1 MDDLNQKLQQ
11 VKSNESFL
19 EKMKRIIPGYDGYV
33 NRDNSRE
40 LDTQL
45 RNTLANSLDNN
56 KTALKNTVLSL
67 SKNGKLFQTEGIDRL
82 QNKLQEGIAKLRS
95 AARGY
100 SGAFDVVK
108 IKDDK
113 LNQIY
118 QFDSGLLNIVGNINT
133 ACDEIEQ
140 SSAANTD
147 ITASLQKL
155 NELLDNFIQQFD
167 QRESILR
174 NL

>member
-1 MDDLNQKLQQ
+1 MDELNSKLQQ

-19 EKMKRIIPGYDGYV
+19 EKMKRFIPGYNGYV

-40 LDTQL
+40 LDTRL
-45 RNTLANSLDNN
+45 RTTLAENLDNN
-56 KTALKNTVLSL
+56 KTALKNTVINL
-67 SKNGKLFQTEGIDRL
+67 SKFGKLFQSDGIDKL
-82 QNKLQEGIAKLRS
+82 QNKLQETIGKLRS

-118 QFDSGLLNIVGNINT
+118 SFDSGLIDAVNNINS
-133 ACDEIEQ
+133 ACSELEQ
-140 SSAANTD
+140 NSAANSD
-147 ITASLQKL
+147 IVASEQKL
-155 NELLDNFIQQFD
+155 SGLLDNFISQFD
-167 QRESILR
+167 QRENILR

>member
-19 EKMKRIIPGYDGYV
+19 EKVKRIIPGYDGYV

-40 LDTQL
+40 LDTKL
-45 RNTLANSLDNN
+45 RNTLAQYLDNN
-56 KTALKNTVLSL
+56 KTALKNTVLNL
-67 SKNGKLFQTEGIDRL
+67 SKTGKLFQTDGIDRL
-82 QNKLQEGIAKLRS
+82 QNKLQEVIAKLRS

-118 QFDSGLLNIVGNINT
+118 QFDSGLIDLVNNVNGTCSELETNSSSNVDIN
-133 ACDEIEQ
+133 
-140 SSAANTD
+140 AAQ
-147 ITASLQKL
+147 QKL
-155 NELLDNFIQQFD
+155 SDLLDNFIKQFNE
-167 QRESILR
+167 RENILR

>member
-1 MDDLNQKLQQ
+1 MEDLNQKLQQ

-19 EKMKRIIPGYDGYV
+19 EKMKRIIPGYSGYV
-33 NRDNSRE
+33 DRDNSRE
-40 LDTQL
+40 LDKQL
-45 RNTLANSLDNN
+45 RNTLAQSLENN
-56 KTALKNTVLSL
+56 KTSLKNAVSNL
-67 SKNGKLFQTEGIDRL
+67 SKAGKLFQTDGIDKI
-82 QNKLQEGIAKLRS
+82 QNKLQEAIGKLRN

-118 QFDSGLLNIVGNINT
+118 QFDSSLVDSVNGINNS
-133 ACDEIEQ
+133 CSEIETN
-140 SSAANTD
+140 SAANTD
-147 ITASLQKL
+147 IASSQQKVSD
-155 NELLDNFIQQFD
+155 LLDNFIKAFD
-167 QRESILR
+167 SRENILR

>member
-1 MDDLNQKLQQ
+1 MEDLNQKLQQ

-19 EKMKRIIPGYDGYV
+19 EKIKRIIPGYDGYV

-40 LDTQL
+40 LDTIL
-45 RNTLANSLDNN
+45 RKTLADSLDNN
-56 KTALKNTVLSL
+56 KTVLKNSVLNL
-67 SKNGKLFQTEGIDRL
+67 SKTGKLFQTEGIDRL
-82 QNKLQEGIAKLRS
+82 QNKLQEVIGKLRT

-118 QFDSGLLNIVGNINT
+118 QFDASLIDVINTLNT
-133 ACDEIEQ
+133 ACNEIEMN
-140 SSAANTD
+140 SASNTD
-147 ITASLQKL
+147 VTTPIQKV
-155 NELLDNFIQQFD
+155 NELLDNFIKHFD
-167 QRESILR
+167 DRESILR